1 MNIVASSALPDEG
14 ELRRQL
20 ADVSERFE
28 LTSLAASDIL
38 YDWMVGGELRWGGA
52 INARLGYRPEDVEN
66 TLEWWKGLV
75 HPDDLART
83 MASLEEALAGSSDRW
98 SGSYRLRKSDGA
110 YASVIERAIVL
121 RDDSGKAV
129 RLVGTIVDLTEQA
142 QLGEQL
148 AQSENRYEAVFANS
162 LDAIIVTTPE
172 GALLDMNP
180 AAQLLFGVNSKVVR
194 NFRASD
200 AYVDTSD
207 RDALRKLMERDGC
220 VRGYQM
226 RLRRTDGSTF
236 LATYNGSIWRDG
248 AGAVL
253 GFVGVIRDIT
263 ERSRMEEA
271 LRAREALFRAIVENG
286 NEVVALLD
294 ATGRIAY
301 VTPSVRAMGATPE
314 QVVGQQVTV
323 FVHPEDHD
331 RFQAA
336 FHRAVAN
343 PESVQALAP
352 CRAFN
357 PTGRM
362 LWVEARFTNQLGNPA
377 IDAIVVHARD
387 VSERIEAEAARNRAE
402 EQFRQAQKMEAVG
415 RLAGGVAHDFN
426 NLLTAITGSAE
437 LALHDATDPELR
449 TDLETIKGAAYRAA
463 AITRQ
468 LLAFSRKQMTCP
480 VVVDVNETVQGF
492 QPLLRRLVSPD
503 VNIECVLD
511 ARSTILIDPV
521 QLEQALLNLV
531 VNANDA
537 MPQGGQLTVRTSS
550 REDEHAVIEVRDSG
564 VGIEERI
571 RARIFEPF
579 FTTKAPGQ
587 GTGLGLAT
595 VYGIVEQ
602 AGGRI
607 EVISAPGK
615 GSAFRMIFPAAE
627 GVAARTGEH
636 RAASPS
642 LAGHE
647 TILLVDDEASVRMPF
662 ARALTRL
669 GYKVIE
675 AKHGRDALTLLSER
689 KAPVDIIITDLVM
702 PEMGGAEL
710 IAQVRAARP
719 HQRVIFVSGY
729 SQDVALARGAA
740 QDAPFL
746 QKPFTMDVLL
756 RTVRDTLDRTPEPS
770 RAARSA

>member
-1 MNIVASSALPDEG
+1 MTAASSGLPDVG

-20 ADVSERFE
+20 AEVSERFE

-52 INARLGYRPEDVEN
+52 ITARLGYLPENVEN
-66 TLEWWKGLV
+66 TLEWWKTLV

-83 MASLEEALAGSSDRW
+83 VASLEEAMAGTSDRW
-98 SGSYRLRKSDGA
+98 TGTYRLRKASGA
-110 YASVIERAIVL
+110 YASVIERAMIL
-121 RDDSGKAV
+121 RSADGAAA
-129 RLVGTIVDLTEQA
+129 RMVGSIVDLTEQA
-142 QLGEQL
+142 HLGEQL
-148 AQSENRYEAVFANS
+148 TQSENRYEAVFANS
-162 LDAIIVTTPE
+162 LDAIIVTTPD
-172 GALLDMNP
+172 GAVMDMNP
-180 AAQLLFGVNSKVVR
+180 AAQVLFGVEPTMVGR
-194 NFRASD
+194 FRASD
-200 AYVDTSD
+200 AYVNSTD
-207 RDALRKLMERDGC
+207 RDTLRDLMARDGC

-226 RLRRTDGSTF
+226 RLRRADGSTF
-236 LATYNGSIWRDG
+236 LATYNGSLWRDG
-248 AGAVL
+248 SGAVL
-253 GFVGVIRDIT
+253 GFVGVIRDVT

-286 NEVVALLD
+286 NEVVGLID
-294 ATGRIAY
+294 ASGQIVY
-301 VTPSVRAMGATPE
+301 VTPSVRTMGASPE
-314 QVVGQQVTV
+314 QVVGQPIGV
-323 FVHPEDHD
+323 FVHPEDYD
-331 RFQAA
+331 RFKAA
-336 FHRAVAN
+336 FDRAIAN
-343 PESVQALAP
+343 PESVQGLAP
-352 CRAFN
+352 YRAIN
-357 PTGRM
+357 PAGRT

-377 IDAIVVHARD
+377 IDAIVIHARD
-387 VSERIEAEAARNRAE
+387 VSERVEAEAARNRAE
-402 EQFRQAQKMEAVG
+402 EQFRQAQKMEAIG

-437 LALHDATDPELR
+437 LALHDATSGELR
-449 TDLETIKGAAYRAA
+449 SDLETIREAAYKAA

-492 QPLLRRLVSPD
+492 QPLMRRLVSPD
-503 VNIECVLD
+503 VGIEYVLD
-511 ARSTILIDPV
+511 ARCSILIDPV

-537 MPQGGQLTVRTSS
+537 MPHGGHLTVRTFS
-550 REDEHAVIEVRDSG
+550 REGDHAVIEVRDSG

-615 GSAFRMIFPAAE
+615 GSTFRMIVPAVE
-627 GVAARTGEH
+627 GAAAVTGEH
-636 RAASPS
+636 RSAAVS
-642 LAGHE
+642 LAGRE
-647 TILLVDDEASVRMPF
+647 TILLVDDEASVRLPF

-669 GYKVIE
+669 GYTVIE

-689 KAPVDIIITDLVM
+689 KGPVDLIITDLVM

-719 HQRVIFVSGY
+719 SQPVIFVSGY
-729 SQDVALARGAA
+729 SQDVARARGAA

-746 QKPFTMDVLL
+746 QKPFTMDVMV
-756 RTVRDTLDRTPEPS
+756 RAVRDTLDRPE
-770 RAARSA
+770 RAA